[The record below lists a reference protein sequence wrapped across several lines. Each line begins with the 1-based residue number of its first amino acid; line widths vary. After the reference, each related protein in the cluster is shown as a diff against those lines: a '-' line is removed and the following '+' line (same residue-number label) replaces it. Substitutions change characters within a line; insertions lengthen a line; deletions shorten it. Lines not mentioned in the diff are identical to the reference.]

1 MTYTNIWI
9 ADKPMNVGL
18 QESII
23 DLKSEQVYD
32 DLMTLNGRPLLVS
45 SFILSVYDCIVPQDI
60 LEKRLAVALAKHS
73 RTLYYANWTQ
83 STVVY
88 RKAI

>member
-1 MTYTNIWI
+1 MAYTNIWI
-9 ADKPMNVGL
+9 VDDPIMNK
-18 QESII
+18 SII

-32 DLMTLNGRPLLVS
+32 DQMTLNGRPLLVS
-45 SFILSVYDCIVPQDI
+45 SFIIAVHDCIVPQDI
-60 LEKRLAVALAKHS
+60 LEKRLAIALAKHN
-73 RTLYYANWTQ
+73 RTFYYANWEQ